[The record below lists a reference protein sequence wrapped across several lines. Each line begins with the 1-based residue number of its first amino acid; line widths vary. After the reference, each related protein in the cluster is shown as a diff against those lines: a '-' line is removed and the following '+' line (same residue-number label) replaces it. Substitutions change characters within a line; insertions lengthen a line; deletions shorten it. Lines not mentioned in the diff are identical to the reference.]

1 MGACS
6 GGHFQWHS
14 FFGFQRNPPLPGLE
28 EKERM
33 EAIGAPPGVR
43 LAWPVEKE
51 SKKFRATG
59 SNGRKGHD
67 GRRDGNRF

>member
-6 GGHFQWHS
+6 GGGYFQWHS

-33 EAIGAPPGVR
+33 GAIGAPPVCGWLGR
-43 LAWPVEKE
+43 L
-51 SKKFRATG
+51 KKNPRNSGQAG
-59 SNGRKGHD
+59 LMV
-67 GRRDGNRF
+67 